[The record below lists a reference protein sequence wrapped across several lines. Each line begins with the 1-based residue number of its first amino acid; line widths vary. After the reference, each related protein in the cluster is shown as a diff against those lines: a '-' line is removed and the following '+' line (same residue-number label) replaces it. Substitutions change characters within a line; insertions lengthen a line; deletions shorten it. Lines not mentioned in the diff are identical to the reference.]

1 MPVKFENYTKA
12 ELQLKAKS
20 TRKTCFSSLNKK
32 QLIRFL
38 RSGKKSPSKKPKSRS
53 PIRKNSAKYKN
64 GYSPEKAVD
73 IEKIIKNNDLIVVGK
88 SNCPFCIKTKVK
100 LDEDGKKYKYVEYD
114 KNFKDKLL
122 ELNGNVTSV
131 PMIFSKGVYKGGYS
145 DYFD

>member
-1 MPVKFENYTKA
+1 
-12 ELQLKAKS
+12 
-20 TRKTCFSSLNKK
+20 
-32 QLIRFL
+32 
-38 RSGKKSPSKKPKSRS
+38 
-53 PIRKNSAKYKN
+53 
-64 GYSPEKAVD
+64 
-73 IEKIIKNNDLIVVGK
+73 
-88 SNCPFCIKTKVK
+88 VK

>member
-1 MPVKFENYTKA
+1 MPIKLENYTKA

-20 TRKTCFSSLNKK
+20 RGKICFSSLNKK

-38 RSGKKSPSKKPKSRS
+38 RSGKKSPSKKPRSRS
-53 PIRKNSAKYKN
+53 PTRKKSDYKN

-73 IEKIIKNNDLIVVGK
+73 IEKIIKNNDLVVVGK
-88 SNCPFCIKTKVK
+88 SNCPYCIKTKVK
-100 LDEDGKKYKYVEYD
+100 LDENNNKYKYIEYN

-122 ELNGNVTSV
+122 EMNDNNTSV